1 MNIQLVFETSSG
13 CQIYS
18 DGSIVNGRRSDI
30 LMAIYYEQHSSI
42 PQDRIFADNLLSWMF
57 NNGF

>member
-1 MNIQLVFETSSG
+1 MKQLVFETNEG
-13 CQIYS
+13 CQLYS

-30 LMAIYYEQHSSI
+30 LMAIHYDQQSSI
-42 PQDRIFADNLLSWMF
+42 PQDRIFATNLLFWMF